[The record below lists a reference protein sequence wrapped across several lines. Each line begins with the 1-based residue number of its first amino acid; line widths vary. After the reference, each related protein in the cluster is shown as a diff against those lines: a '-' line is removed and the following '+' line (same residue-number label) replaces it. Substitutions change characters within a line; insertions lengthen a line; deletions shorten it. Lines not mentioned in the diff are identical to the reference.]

1 MLVAIS
7 LSPLCCGVA
16 SADARSSR
24 AASSGRVRGEVPA
37 QAESFAA
44 MRSATMIAVTFVATD
59 GMSGR
64 IPAGEELFGIG
75 RIAPT
80 AKRPRQCEL
89 EVEQTVFA
97 AD

>member
-1 MLVAIS
+1 
-7 LSPLCCGVA
+7 
-16 SADARSSR
+16 
-24 AASSGRVRGEVPA
+24 
-37 QAESFAA
+37 
-44 MRSATMIAVTFVATD
+44 MRSAKMIAVTFVAAD

-80 AKRPRQCEL
+80 PKRPRQCEV
-89 EVEQTVFA
+89 EIEQTVFA

>member
-1 MLVAIS
+1 
-7 LSPLCCGVA
+7 
-16 SADARSSR
+16 
-24 AASSGRVRGEVPA
+24 
-37 QAESFAA
+37 

>member
-1 MLVAIS
+1 
-7 LSPLCCGVA
+7 
-16 SADARSSR
+16 
-24 AASSGRVRGEVPA
+24 VPA

-44 MRSATMIAVTFVATD
+44 MRSAKMIAVTFVAAD

-80 AKRPRQCEL
+80 AKRPRQCEV
-89 EVEQTVFA
+89 EVEQTIFA